1 MISFDFMTSGRIS
14 FGRGTRDAAA
24 PAITALGRRVLLVRG
39 RSVAWADVLQ
49 GTLIAA
55 GCDVV
60 PVIASGE
67 PDLPQLD
74 ACVALGRRARVD
86 VVVAVGGGSAIDLAK
101 AAAALI
107 PGPHPAMTHLEV
119 VGEGRPLGPAPL
131 PFIAIP
137 TTSGTGAEVTKNAVI
152 TVPDHARKVSLR
164 DDRMV
169 PVLAII
175 DPALTD
181 NCPRPVT
188 LASGLDAVVQVI
200 EPYLSSKANVLT
212 DALCRDAIPRGLSA
226 LGRLMQGEDAAA
238 RDDLAFTS
246 LIGGMALAN
255 SGLGAVHGLAG
266 VIGGL
271 CGAPHGAICGRLLP
285 AVLIE
290 NRAACV
296 AQGRATDR
304 FDQVAGW
311 IDASL
316 GHSEDAFAHLET
328 RIDAWGSP
336 RLAALNV
343 TPDLFDRIA
352 TEAAASSSMRG
363 NILPLPA
370 TTLARILARS

>member
-1 MISFDFMTSGRIS
+1 MISFDFMTSGRIR

-39 RSVAWADVLQ
+39 RSVAWVDVLQ
-49 GTLIAA
+49 DTLIAA

-60 PVIASGE
+60 PVFASGE

-107 PGPHPAMTHLEV
+107 PGPHPAMIHLEV

-296 AQGRATDR
+296 AQGRAIDR

-363 NILPLPA
+363 NVLPLPA